1 MKRILFLFICFILC
15 IINSFAT
22 NEISVDLRC
31 DTLYWED
38 LTAREKQ
45 DLINNS
51 KVYKDAVE
59 YLNGR
64 FKATDDTRTFKL
76 LDSITSINNQF
87 APLYLHIFNKIC
99 INSDGA
105 ISEVM
110 GKYCERIILS
120 NVCYTFNY
128 FINNDKKYFLLYAEK
143 LGYEF
148 YFKENGTSDLEYSY
162 SEFKKIINLK
172 WQNKSI
178 KSKNVL
184 NSFYR
189 RIDKAMNDLK

>member
-1 MKRILFLFICFILC
+1 MKRILFLFICVILC
-15 IINSFAT
+15 NINLFAT
-22 NEISVDLRC
+22 NEITVNLRC
-31 DTLYWED
+31 DTLYWEN
-38 LTAREKQ
+38 LTTKEKQ
-45 DLINNS
+45 DIINNS

-64 FKATDDTRTFKL
+64 FKATDDARTFML

-99 INSDGA
+99 NSDGA

-128 FINNDKKYFLLYAEK
+128 FIKNDKKYYLMYAEK

-178 KSKNVL
+178 KSKNFL
-184 NSFYR
+184 NSFFR
-189 RIDKAMNDLK
+189 RIDKTMNDLK